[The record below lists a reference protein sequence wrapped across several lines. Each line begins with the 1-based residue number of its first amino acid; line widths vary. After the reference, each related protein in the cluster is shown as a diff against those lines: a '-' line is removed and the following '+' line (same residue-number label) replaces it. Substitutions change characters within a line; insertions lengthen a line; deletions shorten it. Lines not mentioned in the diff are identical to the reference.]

1 MHLRPVGWGI
11 LVLPDSSFM
20 QVETASEVLGVP
32 EPEVIPVNLLHDT
45 STSALNPWLDTT
57 CSLYYIR
64 DLAPNADTL
73 LQRYQNSPARYPKVH
88 AEARNVLGDDHSS
101 TSHVSGDW
109 DDDSDL
115 SLGEGEEE
123 DAEGSHQKIEF
134 TAEQRWNAD
143 QRWKRLESSSHPNPG
158 LRNSNFSDLSE
169 AVQLCRA
176 IVPRSGMTTQLTGTA
191 AQLITLTSNSEARN
205 YHTTP
210 IAFADANF
218 SPFAA
223 QNLNLFRALS
233 TDIELQPFDRRSAGI
248 VCRNVLTH
256 HSHQGRR
263 TQPWDLRVAYSER
276 ISMLVHVPELNLVV
290 AGALNGR
297 VALLTLTKAPAARA
311 QGVRVRRGFR
321 VDWVLP
327 RRSDE
332 EKRIRPW
339 CTLHGIAVS
348 PVPDPKARGLDLHG
362 KRGRAPH
369 SQFRLILHY
378 VDHTILMYDIS
389 RGAGSDDLM
398 IF

>member
-32 EPEVIPVNLLHDT
+32 EPEVIRVNLLHDT

-57 CSLYYIR
+57 CSLYYIH

-88 AEARNVLGDDHSS
+88 AEARNSPGDDHSS

-123 DAEGSHQKIEF
+123 GAQGSHQNIDLI
-134 TAEQRWNAD
+134 AD
-143 QRWKRLESSSHPNPG
+143 QRWKRLGSGQPNPSF
-158 LRNSNFSDLSE
+158 RNSKFSDLSE

-176 IVPRSGMTTQLTGTA
+176 IVPRSGITTPLTGTTP
-191 AQLITLTSNSEARN
+191 QLLSLTNNSEQRN

-210 IAFADANF
+210 VALADATF
-218 SPFAA
+218 SPYAA
-223 QNLNLFRALS
+223 QNLTLFRALS

-263 TQPWDLRVAYSER
+263 TQPWDLRAAYSER

-369 SQFRLILHY
+369 SQFRLVLHY